1 MSMRSKKNLTLTAVA
16 SGLLMLLVLGCSADS
31 PTAPVQEPI
40 PPSGGTASAAWKI
53 KISLSPK
60 ELTVATVQPTTVT
73 VQVVKAADNQPPAT
87 GTTLVLSTSL
97 GEFLSPGSA
106 TQGIALSTAGG
117 FASALLFPGDV
128 VGTAFVS
135 AQLEASVGRAALPV
149 VEAIAPVVASFST
162 QNSEDNLSIQF
173 LNTSEGAPTKFRWDF
188 GDGSTSREENPNHL
202 YALPGDYPVKFTASK
217 PGSEDSTNE
226 IVSVSD
232 DLEAGF
238 ETDVQGLTVVFRDTS
253 TGNPS
258 SWRWDFGDGQKSSE
272 QNPTHT
278 YRQEGSYVVVLVA
291 RKAGRSAEYSEIIS
305 VSDDDEEDEDLFITD
320 IDPESGPASGG
331 TLVTITG
338 TGFKQPLRTFFD
350 GILAEPVSVSGSK
363 VVVRTPPVILEEE
376 SCDDDNDG
384 IEGSRLV
391 DKAVDVKVELQSG
404 TSETVGG
411 GYTFTA
417 SSTCRGD

>member
-1 MSMRSKKNLTLTAVA
+1 MRSKKNLTLTSVV

-40 PPSGGTASAAWKI
+40 PPSGGNASAAWNI
-53 KISLSPK
+53 KVSLSPK
-60 ELTVATVQPTTVT
+60 ELTVATDQPTTVT
-73 VQVVKAADNQPPAT
+73 IQVVNAGTNQPPAT
-87 GTTLVLSTSL
+87 GTTIVVGTSL
-97 GEFLSPGSA
+97 GEFLSLGSG

-117 FASALLFPGDV
+117 FASVLLFPGNV

-149 VEAIAPVVASFST
+149 VEAITPVVASFAT
-162 QNSEDNLSIQF
+162 ENSEDNLSVQF

-217 PGSEDSTNE
+217 PGSEDSTNQ

-232 DLEAGF
+232 TFEASF

-253 TGNPS
+253 EGNPS
-258 SWRWDFGDGQKSSE
+258 SWRWDFGDGQRSSE

-278 YRQEGSYVVVLVA
+278 YRREGSYVVELVA
-291 RKAGRSAEYSEIIS
+291 RKAGRSSEYSEIIT
-305 VSDDDEEDEDLFITD
+305 VSDDEEESENLFITD

-331 TLVTITG
+331 TVVTITG
-338 TGFKQPLRTFFD
+338 TGFKTPLRTFFG
-350 GILAEPVSVSGSK
+350 GILAEPVSVSGSQ
-363 VVVRTPPVILEEE
+363 VVVQTPPVILDEE

-391 DKAVDVKVELQSG
+391 DKAVDVTVELQSG
-404 TSETVGG
+404 TSETVSG

-417 SSTCRGD
+417 SSTCRND